1 MSQWEYD
8 AVVVGAGP
16 AGLTCAVRAAR
27 GGARVL
33 LIEKDRRIGGT
44 LHLSGG
50 HLSAGGTSLQRAQG
64 IDDDPDLHL
73 ADIDRIS
80 NGTHRSD
87 LVRIAVDEAP
97 GIIEWLVE
105 AGMPMDPATPRIVYG
120 HEPYEIARTVYGV
133 EGGLSILQV
142 LEAELDEATA
152 AHDLTVWT
160 NAPVTG
166 LITDDDGRVTG
177 VEVYRDGSEVEVHA
191 PAVVIATGGYAA
203 DPELFEE
210 RHGVELVTVAARTST
225 GDGIHLGRSV
235 GAALQGEGTYLPTF
249 GGMPDPQSPQRANWA
264 ERLLLT
270 TERPPR
276 EIYVDRSGRR
286 WIAEDEPSID
296 AKERALTELPDQV
309 FWTIFDDDAIAE
321 AGGDNPPIVL
331 GWGPDDLR
339 GHANVR
345 PGIHSADTLEELA
358 ALAGIDADGLVA
370 AVASYN
376 EAVAAGVDPEFG
388 RQHLPAPI
396 AVPPFYA
403 LHNQG
408 IAVVTFDGL
417 DIDDT
422 FAVRD
427 EDGNRIEGLFAVGEV
442 IGAGATC
449 GNSFCSGMLL
459 TPALVFGKLL
469 GERLSGTR
477 RA

>member
-1 MSQWEYD
+1 M
-8 AVVVGAGP
+8 VIGAGP

-33 LIEKDRRIGGT
+33 LVEKDRRIGGA

-50 HLSAGGTSLQRAQG
+50 HLSAGGTSLQRARG
-64 IDDDPDLHL
+64 IEDDPELHL

-80 NGTHRSD
+80 NGTARTD
-87 LVRIAVDEAP
+87 LVRQVVDEAP
-97 GIIEWLVE
+97 AIVEWLAE
-105 AGMPMDPATPRIVYG
+105 SGMAFDPATPRIVYG
-120 HEPYEIARTVYGV
+120 HEPYEIPRTVYGI

-142 LEAELDEATA
+142 LEAELADAVATY
-152 AHDLTVWT
+152 DLTLWT

-166 LITDDDGRVTG
+166 LITDADRVVG
-177 VEVYRDGSEVEVHA
+177 VEVYRDGAEVEVAA

-203 DPELFEE
+203 DPELFAE
-210 RHGVELVTVAARTST
+210 RHGIELVTVASRTST

-235 GAALQGEGTYLPTF
+235 GAAIQGAGTYLPTF

-276 EIYVDRSGRR
+276 EIYVDRDGSR

-296 AKERALTELPDQV
+296 AKERALVELPDQV
-309 FWTIFDDDAIAE
+309 FWTIFDDDAVGRF
-321 AGGDNPPIVL
+321 GGGQPPIVL
-331 GWGPDDLR
+331 GWEPDDLR

-345 PGIHSADTLEELA
+345 PGIHAADSLEELA
-358 ALAGIDADGLVA
+358 ELAGIDPAGLVA
-370 AVASYN
+370 SVATYN
-376 EAVAAGVDPEFG
+376 RAVAAGVDPDCG
-388 RQHLPAPI
+388 RTHLPAPI
-396 AVPPFYA
+396 AVPPYYA

-408 IAVVTFDGL
+408 IAVVSFEGL

-422 FAVRD
+422 FVVRD
-427 EDGNRIEGLFAVGEV
+427 EAGARIPGLFAIGEV

-459 TPALVFGKLL
+459 TPALAFGRLL
-469 GERLSGTR
+469 GERLTGTR

>member
-1 MSQWEYD
+1 MAGWEYD

-33 LIEKDRRIGGT
+33 LVEKDRRIGGA

-50 HLSAGGTSLQRAQG
+50 HLSAGGTSLQRAAG
-64 IDDDPDLHL
+64 IEDDPERHL

-80 NGTHRSD
+80 NGTARKD
-87 LVRIAVDEAP
+87 LVRLVVEEAP
-97 GIIEWLVE
+97 GVVEWLVGS
-105 AGMPMDPATPRIVYG
+105 GMPFDPETPRIVYG
-120 HEPYEIARTVYGV
+120 HEPYEVPRTVYGV
-133 EGGLSILQV
+133 EGGLSVLQV
-142 LEAELDEATA
+142 LEAELTEALA
-152 AHDLTVWT
+152 AHDLTLWS

-166 LITDDDGRVTG
+166 LRTDDDGRVVG
-177 VEVYRDGSEVEVHA
+177 VDVYRDGAEVEVA
-191 PAVVIATGGYAA
+191 AAAVVLATGGYGA
-203 DPELFEE
+203 DAELFAE

-225 GDGIHLGRSV
+225 GDGIHLGRAV

-249 GGMPDPQSPQRANWA
+249 GGLPDPQAPHRANWA

-270 TERPPR
+270 VERPPR
-276 EIYVDRSGRR
+276 EIYVDRTGRR

-296 AKERALTELPDQV
+296 VKERALTALPDQV
-309 FWTIFDDDAIAE
+309 FWTIFDDDAVARS
-321 AGGDNPPIVL
+321 GGGQPPIVL
-331 GWGPDDLR
+331 GWEPDDLR
-339 GHANVR
+339 RHANVR
-345 PGIHSADTLEELA
+345 PGIHAADTLEEVA
-358 ALAGIDADGLVA
+358 AAAGIDPDGLVA
-370 AVASYN
+370 AVATYN
-376 EAVAAGVDPEFG
+376 RAVAAGVDEEFG
-388 RQHLPAPI
+388 RTHLPAPI

-422 FAVRD
+422 FAVLD
-427 EDGNRIEGLFAVGEV
+427 EAGARIGGLFAIGEV

-459 TPALVFGKLL
+459 TPALVFGRLL
-469 GERLSGTR
+469 GDRLAETR